1 MNEIHTFKF
10 DFKAN
15 RCYIVN
21 DEPWF
26 YNQSVATSL
35 EYNGT
40 KKGIA
45 NIVDDAEKRTWKI

>member
-10 DFKAN
+10 NFKAN

-40 KKGIA
+40 NQDIS
-45 NIVDDAEKRTWKI
+45 NNVFEDDRNTV

>member
-10 DFKAN
+10 NFKAN

-40 KKGIA
+40 KQDISNNVFK
-45 NIVDDAEKRTWKI
+45 DDRQTV